1 MIESIRK
8 MWKIGELRKKIL
20 YTFLMLVLFRLV
32 GVIPAPGVDVAKVM
46 SQNNTSTLPTP
57 YINASIIM
65 QLLTIAIPALERMSK
80 EDDGRQKINR
90 ITRYVTVGL
99 AALQAIGLVRGL
111 GYIRSGWLNYVLV
124 GVSMAGGTALA
135 MWIGERIT
143 EKGVGNGVSLL
154 IFVGIISNLF
164 NGIVAGF
171 QTATTTG
178 TTSGWLNLII
188 IVVTCILMTVIVTFV
203 ELGERRI
210 PLIAK
215 QVKGRRVYGGQNTHM
230 SLKVVSVG
238 VLPLI
243 FAYSFLAFPGTIAQL
258 IDPKAEG
265 WFTRWW
271 LTNMSTGSVWYL
283 IISAL
288 LIIAFTFF
296 YSSISFDPKQQ
307 AESLQQQGAV
317 IPGQRGKN
325 IRQYLQNI
333 MNRLNLFA
341 AFFLAILAAV
351 PTLLLKL
358 AENPSLDPIALSE
371 EFVKGYYG
379 AAAEPM
385 GRYLDYLEARQ
396 KTGVGCLDVPQR
408 QHLDPLRNQPLYDS
422 AVDLRIH
429 KRTCR
434 VTALREGQRR
444 RGQACLEIPDVVA
457 SVVEPVKGF
466 PVVGFRIKK
475 SNFLH
480 DVFHYSSVS
489 KRTIQVSFYSVLR

>member
-46 SQNNTSTLPTP
+46 SQNNTTTLPLLELVNMMTGNAFSQMTLMAMGITP

-65 QLLTIAIPALERMSK
+65 QLLTIAIPALERLSK
-80 EDDGRQKINR
+80 EEDGRQKINR

-164 NGIVAGF
+164 NGIVSGF
-171 QTATTTG
+171 QTATTSG
-178 TTSGWLNLII
+178 TTSGWINLLV

-210 PLIAK
+210 PLQIAK

-258 IDPKAEG
+258 IDPNANG
-265 WFTRWW
+265 WFTQWW
-271 LTNMSTGSVWYL
+271 LRNMSTGSVWYL

-307 AESLQQQGAV
+307 AEQLQQQGAV

-333 MNRLNLFA
+333 VNRLNLFA

-351 PTLLLKL
+351 PTLLLRL
-358 AENPSLDPIALSE
+358 AGVQVPFAASSILIA
-371 EFVKGYYG
+371 V
-379 AAAEPM
+379 
-385 GRYLDYLEARQ
+385 
-396 KTGVGCLDVPQR
+396 
-408 QHLDPLRNQPLYDS
+408 
-422 AVDLRIH
+422 
-429 KRTCR
+429 
-434 VTALREGQRR
+434 
-444 RGQACLEIPDVVA
+444 
-457 SVVEPVKGF
+457 
-466 PVVGFRIKK
+466 
-475 SNFLH
+475 
-480 DVFHYSSVS
+480 SVS
-489 KRTIQVSFYSVLR
+489 LETIRTIQGEMSVRGIDMDMDGFM

>member
-8 MWKIGELRKKIL
+8 MWKIEELRKKIL
-20 YTFLMLVLFRLV
+20 YTFMMLVLFRLV
-32 GVIPAPGVDVAKVM
+32 GVIPAPGVDLAKVM
-46 SQNNTSTLPTP
+46 SQNNTSSLPLLELVNMMTGNAFSQMTLMAMGITP

-80 EDDGRQKINR
+80 EDDGREKINR

-111 GYIRSGWLNYVLV
+111 GYIRAGWLNYVLV

-164 NGIVAGF
+164 NGIVSGF
-171 QTATTTG
+171 NTATTTG
-178 TTSGWLNLII
+178 TTSGWVNLIVI
-188 IVVTCILMTVIVTFV
+188 IVTCILMTVIVTFV

-210 PLIAK
+210 PLQIAK

-258 IDPKAEG
+258 IDPQMNG

-271 LTNMSTGSVWYL
+271 ATTMYTGSVWYM

-307 AESLQQQGAV
+307 AEQL
-317 IPGQRGKN
+317 
-325 IRQYLQNI
+325 
-333 MNRLNLFA
+333 
-341 AFFLAILAAV
+341 
-351 PTLLLKL
+351 
-358 AENPSLDPIALSE
+358 
-371 EFVKGYYG
+371 
-379 AAAEPM
+379 
-385 GRYLDYLEARQ
+385 
-396 KTGVGCLDVPQR
+396 
-408 QHLDPLRNQPLYDS
+408 
-422 AVDLRIH
+422 
-429 KRTCR
+429 
-434 VTALREGQRR
+434 
-444 RGQACLEIPDVVA
+444 
-457 SVVEPVKGF
+457 
-466 PVVGFRIKK
+466 
-475 SNFLH
+475 
-480 DVFHYSSVS
+480 
-489 KRTIQVSFYSVLR
+489 

>member
-8 MWKIGELRKKIL
+8 MWKIEELRKKIL
-20 YTFLMLVLFRLV
+20 YTFFMLVIFRLV

-46 SQNNTSTLPTP
+46 SQNNSSTLPLLELVNMMTGNAFSQMTIMAMGITP

-80 EDDGRQKINR
+80 EEDGREKINR

-111 GYIRSGWLNYVLV
+111 GYIKAGWLNYVLV
-124 GVSMAGGTALA
+124 GVTMAGGTALA

-164 NGIVAGF
+164 NGIVSGF
-171 QTATTTG
+171 NTATTTG
-178 TTSGWLNLII
+178 TTSGWINLLVII
-188 IVVTCILMTVIVTFV
+188 VTCILMTVIVTFV

-210 PLIAK
+210 PLQIAK

-258 IDPKAEG
+258 IDPNANG

-271 LTNMSTGSVWYL
+271 MTNMYTGSVWYMV
-283 IISAL
+283 ISAL

-307 AESLQQQGAV
+307 AEQLQQQGAV

-351 PTLLLKL
+351 PTLLLRL
-358 AENPSLDPIALSE
+358 AGVQVPFAASSILIA
-371 EFVKGYYG
+371 V
-379 AAAEPM
+379 
-385 GRYLDYLEARQ
+385 
-396 KTGVGCLDVPQR
+396 
-408 QHLDPLRNQPLYDS
+408 
-422 AVDLRIH
+422 
-429 KRTCR
+429 
-434 VTALREGQRR
+434 
-444 RGQACLEIPDVVA
+444 
-457 SVVEPVKGF
+457 
-466 PVVGFRIKK
+466 
-475 SNFLH
+475 
-480 DVFHYSSVS
+480 SVS
-489 KRTIQVSFYSVLR
+489 LETVRTIQGEMSVRGIDMDMDGFM

>member
-8 MWKIGELRKKIL
+8 MWKIEELRKKIL
-20 YTFLMLVLFRLV
+20 YTFMMLVLFRLV
-32 GVIPAPGVDVAKVM
+32 GVIPAPGVDIAKVM
-46 SQNNTSTLPTP
+46 SQNNTSSLPLLELVNMMTGNAFSQMTLMAMGITP

-80 EDDGRQKINR
+80 EDDGREKINR

-111 GYIRSGWLNYVLV
+111 GYIRAGWLNYVLV

-164 NGIVAGF
+164 NGIVSGF
-171 QTATTTG
+171 NTA
-178 TTSGWLNLII
+178 
-188 IVVTCILMTVIVTFV
+188 
-203 ELGERRI
+203 RI
-210 PLIAK
+210 PLQIAK

-258 IDPKAEG
+258 IDPSAKG
-265 WFTRWW
+265 WFTQWW
-271 LTNMSTGSVWYL
+271 TRNMSTGSVWYL

-307 AESLQQQGAV
+307 AEQLQQQGAV

-351 PTLLLKL
+351 PTLLLRL
-358 AENPSLDPIALSE
+358 AGVQVPFAASSILIA
-371 EFVKGYYG
+371 V
-379 AAAEPM
+379 
-385 GRYLDYLEARQ
+385 
-396 KTGVGCLDVPQR
+396 
-408 QHLDPLRNQPLYDS
+408 
-422 AVDLRIH
+422 
-429 KRTCR
+429 
-434 VTALREGQRR
+434 
-444 RGQACLEIPDVVA
+444 
-457 SVVEPVKGF
+457 
-466 PVVGFRIKK
+466 
-475 SNFLH
+475 
-480 DVFHYSSVS
+480 SVS
-489 KRTIQVSFYSVLR
+489 LETVRTIQGEMSVRGIDMDMDGFM

>member
-8 MWKIGELRKKIL
+8 MWKIEELRKKIL

-46 SQNNTSTLPTP
+46 SQNNTSTLPLLELVNMMTGNAFSQMTLMAMGITP

-111 GYIRSGWLNYVLV
+111 GYIKPGALNYILV

-143 EKGVGNGVSLL
+143 EKGIGNGISLL

-164 NGIVAGF
+164 NGIVSGF

-178 TTSGWLNLII
+178 TTSGWINLLV

-210 PLIAK
+210 PLQIAK

-258 IDPKAEG
+258 IDPKTEG
-265 WFTRWW
+265 WFTQWW
-271 LTNMSTGSVWYL
+271 TRNMYTGSVWYM

-307 AESLQQQGAV
+307 AEQLQQQGAV
-317 IPGQRGKN
+317 IPGQRGRN
-325 IRQYLQNI
+325 IRQYLQTI

-341 AFFLAILAAV
+341 ALFLAVLAAV
-351 PTLLLKL
+351 PTLLLRL
-358 AENPSLDPIALSE
+358 AGVQVPFAASSILIA
-371 EFVKGYYG
+371 V
-379 AAAEPM
+379 
-385 GRYLDYLEARQ
+385 
-396 KTGVGCLDVPQR
+396 
-408 QHLDPLRNQPLYDS
+408 
-422 AVDLRIH
+422 
-429 KRTCR
+429 
-434 VTALREGQRR
+434 
-444 RGQACLEIPDVVA
+444 
-457 SVVEPVKGF
+457 
-466 PVVGFRIKK
+466 
-475 SNFLH
+475 
-480 DVFHYSSVS
+480 SVS
-489 KRTIQVSFYSVLR
+489 LETVRTIQGEMSVRGIDMDMDNIGFM

>member
-8 MWKIGELRKKIL
+8 MWKIEELRKKIL
-20 YTFLMLVLFRLV
+20 YTFMMLILFRLV
-32 GVIPAPGVDVAKVM
+32 GVIPAPGVDVQRVM
-46 SQNNTSTLPTP
+46 SQNNTSTLPLLELVNMMTGNAFSQMTLMAMGITP

-80 EDDGRQKINR
+80 EEDGREKINR

-111 GYIRSGWLNYVLV
+111 GYIKAGWLNYVLV

-210 PLIAK
+210 PLQIAK

-258 IDPKAEG
+258 INPNG
-265 WFTRWW
+265 GFTQWW
-271 LTNMSTGSVWYL
+271 NRTMYTGSVWYM
-283 IISAL
+283 IVSAL

-307 AESLQQQGAV
+307 AEQLQQQGAV

-341 AFFLAILAAV
+341 ALFLAVLAAV
-351 PTLLLKL
+351 PTLLLRL
-358 AENPSLDPIALSE
+358 AGVQVPFAASSILIA
-371 EFVKGYYG
+371 V
-379 AAAEPM
+379 
-385 GRYLDYLEARQ
+385 
-396 KTGVGCLDVPQR
+396 
-408 QHLDPLRNQPLYDS
+408 
-422 AVDLRIH
+422 
-429 KRTCR
+429 
-434 VTALREGQRR
+434 
-444 RGQACLEIPDVVA
+444 
-457 SVVEPVKGF
+457 
-466 PVVGFRIKK
+466 
-475 SNFLH
+475 
-480 DVFHYSSVS
+480 SVS
-489 KRTIQVSFYSVLR
+489 LETIRTIQGEMSVRGIDMDMDNVGFM

>member
-1 MIESIRK
+1 MIESLRK
-8 MWKIGELRKKIL
+8 MWKIEELRKKIL

-46 SQNNTSTLPTP
+46 SQNNTSSLPLLELVNMMTGNAFSQMTLMAMGITP

-99 AALQAIGLVRGL
+99 AALQAIGLVRGM
-111 GYIRSGWLNYVLV
+111 GYIKDGWLNYVLV

-135 MWIGERIT
+135 MWIGERVT

-171 QTATTTG
+171 NTATTTG
-178 TTSGWLNLII
+178 TTSGWVNLIV

-210 PLIAK
+210 PLQIAK

-265 WFTRWW
+265 WFTQWW
-271 LTNMSTGSVWYL
+271 TRNMYTGSVWYM

-307 AESLQQQGAV
+307 AEQLQQQGAV

-341 AFFLAILAAV
+341 ALFLAILAAV
-351 PTLLLKL
+351 PTLLLRL
-358 AENPSLDPIALSE
+358 AGVQVPFAASSILIA
-371 EFVKGYYG
+371 V
-379 AAAEPM
+379 
-385 GRYLDYLEARQ
+385 
-396 KTGVGCLDVPQR
+396 
-408 QHLDPLRNQPLYDS
+408 
-422 AVDLRIH
+422 
-429 KRTCR
+429 
-434 VTALREGQRR
+434 
-444 RGQACLEIPDVVA
+444 
-457 SVVEPVKGF
+457 
-466 PVVGFRIKK
+466 
-475 SNFLH
+475 
-480 DVFHYSSVS
+480 SVS
-489 KRTIQVSFYSVLR
+489 LETVRTIQGEMSVRGIDMDMDGFM

>member
-8 MWKIGELRKKIL
+8 MWKIEELRKKIL

-46 SQNNTSTLPTP
+46 SQNNTSTLPLLELVNMMTGNAFSQMTLMAMGITP

-99 AALQAIGLVRGL
+99 AALQAIGLVRGM
-111 GYIRSGWLNYVLV
+111 GYIRAGWLNYVLV

-171 QTATTTG
+171 NTATTTA
-178 TTSGWLNLII
+178 TTSGWVNLLV
-188 IVVTCILMTVIVTFV
+188 IVVTCILMTVVVTFV

-210 PLIAK
+210 PLQIAK

-258 IDPKAEG
+258 IDPKIEG

-271 LTNMSTGSVWYL
+271 QTNMYTGSVWYM

-288 LIIAFTFF
+288 LIVAFTFF

-307 AESLQQQGAV
+307 AEQLQQQGAV
-317 IPGQRGKN
+317 IPGQRGRN

-341 AFFLAILAAV
+341 ALFLAVLAAV
-351 PTLLLKL
+351 PTLLLRL
-358 AENPSLDPIALSE
+358 AGVQVPFAASSILIA
-371 EFVKGYYG
+371 V
-379 AAAEPM
+379 
-385 GRYLDYLEARQ
+385 
-396 KTGVGCLDVPQR
+396 
-408 QHLDPLRNQPLYDS
+408 
-422 AVDLRIH
+422 
-429 KRTCR
+429 
-434 VTALREGQRR
+434 
-444 RGQACLEIPDVVA
+444 
-457 SVVEPVKGF
+457 
-466 PVVGFRIKK
+466 
-475 SNFLH
+475 
-480 DVFHYSSVS
+480 SVS
-489 KRTIQVSFYSVLR
+489 LETLRTVQGEMSVRGIEMNSNGFM

>member
-8 MWKIGELRKKIL
+8 MWKIEELRKKIL
-20 YTFLMLVLFRLV
+20 YTFMMLVLFRLV
-32 GVIPAPGVDVAKVM
+32 GVIPAPGVDIAKVM
-46 SQNNTSTLPTP
+46 SQNNTSSLPLLELVNMMTGNAFSQMTLMAMGITP

-80 EDDGRQKINR
+80 EDDGREKINR

-111 GYIRSGWLNYVLV
+111 GYIRAGWLNYVLV

-164 NGIVAGF
+164 NGIVSGF
-171 QTATTTG
+171 NTATTTG
-178 TTSGWLNLII
+178 TTSGWVNLIVI
-188 IVVTCILMTVIVTFV
+188 IVTCILMTVIVTFV

-210 PLIAK
+210 PLQIAK

-258 IDPKAEG
+258 IDPKTEG
-265 WFTRWW
+265 WFTQWW
-271 LTNMSTGSVWYL
+271 TRNMYTGSVWYM

-296 YSSISFDPKQQ
+296 YSSLSFDPKQQ
-307 AESLQQQGAV
+307 AEQLQQQGAV
-317 IPGQRGKN
+317 IPGQRGRN

-341 AFFLAILAAV
+341 ALFLAILAAV
-351 PTLLLKL
+351 PTLLLRL
-358 AENPSLDPIALSE
+358 AGVQVPFAASSILIA
-371 EFVKGYYG
+371 V
-379 AAAEPM
+379 
-385 GRYLDYLEARQ
+385 
-396 KTGVGCLDVPQR
+396 
-408 QHLDPLRNQPLYDS
+408 
-422 AVDLRIH
+422 
-429 KRTCR
+429 
-434 VTALREGQRR
+434 
-444 RGQACLEIPDVVA
+444 
-457 SVVEPVKGF
+457 
-466 PVVGFRIKK
+466 
-475 SNFLH
+475 
-480 DVFHYSSVS
+480 SVS
-489 KRTIQVSFYSVLR
+489 LETVRTIQGEMSVRGIDMDMDNVGFM